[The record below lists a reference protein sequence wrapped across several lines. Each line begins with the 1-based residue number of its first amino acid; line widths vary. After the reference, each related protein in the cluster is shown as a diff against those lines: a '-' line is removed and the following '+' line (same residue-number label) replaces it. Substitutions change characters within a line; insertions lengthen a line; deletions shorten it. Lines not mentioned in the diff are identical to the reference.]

1 MFFETKD
8 IKVLLDAYVV
18 VNARHQQKNENQ
30 PVHIIRVREM
40 EF

>member
-1 MFFETKD
+1 MGNDFLEQKT
-8 IKVLLDAYVV
+8 LDAYVV